1 MAITDILF
9 CKKEYKFGWDD
20 AIRYSKY
27 LGKAKDEIKIIAGEL
42 YAPYYS
48 NSEVLENLEDAIKNN
63 VTIKIIFGPAVYV
76 DCKKI
81 LKLAAEGKIELF
93 KMSRRLDKHFR
104 VIDQQHVYI
113 SKPHAIDIETK
124 KRSDKFIHWD
134 IRPSPHGEIYEE
146 LFDEILRDYAERV
159 KEIIGA
165 FKERKVEYFK
175 EGDKKGKVKTAKG
188 FVKEKDGKIRE
199 ATDEEI
205 NELERYIGNDRDTN
219 TTNKCA

>member
-48 NSEVLENLEDAIKNN
+48 NS
-63 VTIKIIFGPAVYV
+63 
-76 DCKKI
+76 KKI

-188 FVKEKDGKIRE
+188 FVKEEDGKMRE